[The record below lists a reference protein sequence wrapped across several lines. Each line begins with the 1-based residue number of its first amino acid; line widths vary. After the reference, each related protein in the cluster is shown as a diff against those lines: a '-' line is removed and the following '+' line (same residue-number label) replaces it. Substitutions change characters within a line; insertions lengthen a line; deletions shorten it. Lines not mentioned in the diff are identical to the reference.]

1 MELKELY
8 EIKIE
13 KNDSEETKRIKKHFI
28 ELQKQFKK
36 IEEEIEEAQRV
47 TGRLMNT
54 IIY

>member
-1 MELKELY
+1 MMY

-13 KNDSEETKRIKKHFI
+13 ESDSEETKKIKEQFI

-36 IEEEIEEAQRV
+36 IEDEIEEAQKV